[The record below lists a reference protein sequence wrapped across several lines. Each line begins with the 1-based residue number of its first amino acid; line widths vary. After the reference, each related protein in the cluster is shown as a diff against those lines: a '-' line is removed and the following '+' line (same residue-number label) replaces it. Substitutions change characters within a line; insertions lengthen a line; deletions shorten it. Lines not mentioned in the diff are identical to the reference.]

1 MFIMSLTYSQDRNST
16 VTLDMVKNMNGMKLA
31 LVALLVL
38 PFLLV
43 VPACAALNTIP
54 GGGTAFIGEQG
65 LDITQTGAKSGSTIA
80 WYSGSSNVG
89 SGAPTATVVVDDASS
104 FYIAPS
110 TFSGK
115 TGAWYLFPQKALA
128 FYVQDPSL
136 NLRIFDS
143 SSNFEI
149 TGPVTWVPKGDSV
162 SFGIDNNLYVMA
174 DRGGVSGA
182 PVTIHIQAPDGAQ
195 YSSVSGNSLTDI
207 PVNSASY
214 STGPIWS
221 TGSYTSG
228 TYTIWAE
235 CNANS
240 MNDNYAAVGKSQ
252 STQKQM
258 LLQSVNPLIT
268 SSVSPTLSI
277 STGGG
282 GTTQVPTTV
291 PATTIPTTVPATAS
305 PPPTTVV
312 TSKPTSPPP
321 TAVVTTILPTTK
333 PTTVPGPGIVL
344 VSAGIVIALFLARRP
359 GAP

>member
-1 MFIMSLTYSQDRNST
+1 
-16 VTLDMVKNMNGMKLA
+16 MNGLKI
-31 LVALLVL
+31 LLLTLMVMPL
-38 PFLLV
+38 ILV
-43 VPACAALNTIP
+43 VPVAAALNTIP
-54 GGGTAFIGEQG
+54 GSGTAFIGEQG

-136 NLRIFDS
+136 NIRIFDS
-143 SSNFEI
+143 SANFEVAG
-149 TGPVTWVPKGDSV
+149 TVTWIPKGDTV

-174 DRGGVSGA
+174 DRGGVKGA

-195 YSSVSGNSLTDI
+195 YSSVSGNSLIDI

-228 TYTIWAE
+228 TYTVWAE
-235 CNANS
+235 CNANG
-240 MNDNYAAVGKSQ
+240 MNDNYGATGKSQ
-252 STQKQM
+252 SAQKQM
-258 LLQSVNPLIT
+258 LLNSVNPLIT
-268 SSVSPTLSI
+268 SSVSPSLSI

-282 GTTQVPTTV
+282 TPTVTTQVPTTV
-291 PATTIPTTVPATAS
+291 PVTTVPATTSPPVTTVATPKPTT
-305 PPPTTVV
+305 PPPTQ
-312 TSKPTSPPP
+312 
-321 TAVVTTILPTTK
+321 VVTTIPPTAK
-333 PTTVPGPGIVL
+333 PTTVPGPGMLL
-344 VSAGIVIALFLARRP
+344 VSSGIAIAFVLFRRP
-359 GAP
+359 GTP

>member
-1 MFIMSLTYSQDRNST
+1 
-16 VTLDMVKNMNGMKLA
+16 MNGMKLVLLA
-31 LVALLVL
+31 LMVMPLV
-38 PFLLV
+38 LV
-43 VPACAALNTIP
+43 VPAMAALNTIP

-104 FYIAPS
+104 FYIAPT

-115 TGAWYLFPQKALA
+115 TGAWYLFPQNALA

-136 NLRIFDS
+136 NIRIFDS

-162 SFGIDNNLYVMA
+162 SFGIDNNLYVMTN
-174 DRGGVSGA
+174 RGGVSGA

-195 YSSVSGNSLTDI
+195 YSSVSGNSLIDI

-240 MNDNYAAVGKSQ
+240 MNDNYAAVGKSE
-252 STQKQM
+252 SAQKQM

-277 STGGG
+277 SAGGG
-282 GTTQVPTTV
+282 TTPVTTQVPTTV
-291 PATTIPTTVPATAS
+291 PATTVPVTPS
-305 PPPTTVV
+305 PPPTTVA
-312 TSKPTSPPP
+312 TPKPSSPPP
-321 TAVVTTILPTTK
+321 TQVITTVPPATK
-333 PTTVPGPGIVL
+333 PTTVPGPGIL
-344 VSAGIVIALFLARRP
+344 LISAGICIALILARRP
-359 GAP
+359 GTP

>member
-1 MFIMSLTYSQDRNST
+1 
-16 VTLDMVKNMNGMKLA
+16 MNGMKLM
-31 LVALLVL
+31 LVALMVL

-43 VPACAALNTIP
+43 MPALAALNTIP

-136 NLRIFDS
+136 NIRIFDS

-149 TGPVTWVPKGDSV
+149 TGTVTWVPKGDSV
-162 SFGIDNNLYVMA
+162 SFGIDNNLYPMA

-252 STQKQM
+252 STKKQM

-268 SSVSPTLSI
+268 SSVT
-277 STGGG
+277 STPSGSSGG
-282 GTTQVPTTV
+282 GTVPPTTRVPTTV
-291 PATTIPTTVPATAS
+291 PITTVPTTVS
-305 PPPTTVV
+305 PPPTTVA
-312 TSKPTSPPP
+312 TPNPTSPPP
-321 TAVVTTILPTTK
+321 TAVVTTLPPTTK

-344 VSAGIVIALFLARRP
+344 VSAGIAIALFLARRP